1 MHEDPMGMTRVLV
14 GTTFVAVL
22 LGVGGMG
29 HAAGGA
35 QQQAPAPRYTPAPG
49 AKDLKAVL
57 FNWAWYMGMLR
68 GPQEVEAVATLE
80 HQATGT
86 IQIDGQPCRLT
97 KYRMSNNY
105 QVGGQR
111 IQYACTRA
119 NGQAYTAIEVVS
131 GQYAWD
137 EDILGA
143 EIVPG
148 KGKATPKPALLQERL
163 IRLWASPQGAPKAA
177 AAGRDKTTVAHDT
190 GKPVVTYPIP
200 GVPAA
205 IAKATLN
212 AQNQAERVE
221 IRNGDV
227 VMEFTYADYADFNNP
242 LNKIEAFIPGKLVE
256 KRNGVIVRDLTTS
269 ETETGNLYVVMPVPK
284 SVRDASAAGASK

>member
-1 MHEDPMGMTRVLV
+1 MTRVLV

-29 HAAGGA
+29 QAVIGA
-35 QQQAPAPRYTPAPG
+35 QQQTPAQRYTPAPG

-68 GPQEVEAVATLE
+68 GPQEIEAVATLE

-97 KYRMSNNY
+97 KYRISTNY

-119 NGQAYTAIEVVS
+119 NGQAYNAIEVVS

-137 EDILGA
+137 EDMLGA

-148 KGKATPKPALLQERL
+148 KGKATPKPALLAERL

-221 IRNGDV
+221 VRNGDV
-227 VMEFTYADYADFNNP
+227 VMEFTYADYGDFNNP

-269 ETETGNLYVVMPVPK
+269 ETETGNLYVVMPVPP
-284 SVRDASAAGASK
+284 SVRGATASR

>member
-1 MHEDPMGMTRVLV
+1 MGMTRVLV

-29 HAAGGA
+29 QAVVGA

-68 GPQEVEAVATLE
+68 GPQEIEAVATLE

-97 KYRMSNNY
+97 KYRISNNY
-105 QVGGQR
+105 QVGGER
-111 IQYACTRA
+111 IQYTCTRA
-119 NGQAYTAIEVVS
+119 NGQTYNAIEVVS

-148 KGKATPKPALLQERL
+148 KGKATPRPALLAERL
-163 IRLWASPQGAPKAA
+163 IRLWASPHGAPKAA
-177 AAGRDKTTVAHDT
+177 AAGRDNATGAHDT
-190 GKPVVTYPIP
+190 GKPVVTFPIP

-227 VMEFTYADYADFNNP
+227 VMEFTYTDYADFNNP

-269 ETETGNLYVVMPVPK
+269 ETETGNLYVVMPVPP
-284 SVRDASAAGASK
+284 SVRGATASR

>member
-1 MHEDPMGMTRVLV
+1 
-14 GTTFVAVL
+14 VAVL

-29 HAAGGA
+29 QAVVGA